1 MLGAAR
7 AVPPQ
12 SASPAR
18 AFSGRL
24 SRRLLGW
31 FLVFSLIPL
40 LVSNTIGYMKA
51 REIIERLVDR
61 YLAAVAQ
68 VEAAHVND
76 QMDRHMSSLETV
88 TAGNEFLVAGLLG
101 LEGRRPEN
109 DMAGVAKPR
118 ALRGYLQQ
126 KLAELKGFE
135 GLYLQGPDGTVLLAV
150 GDADTVGLRA
160 ATHPPAF
167 AVLPPAADGSARFR
181 LAVPVWD
188 GDLPVGLLGGTV
200 GQSSLRG
207 FLDIPAHVAG
217 TVESAIVDSA
227 GRPVF
232 VSDAANARDYR
243 RALRSPL
250 RQAAPGTR
258 AHSLAERGQ
267 EVVGTVVAIPG
278 LPWRYITEVPAA
290 DALAPL
296 WFLRWLSGLLEVLLL
311 CLLVA
316 AAWFVSRG
324 MVAPIGR
331 LVAATRR
338 VAQGDLDARVR
349 VRGTDEIGELGH
361 AFNEMAAELAQAS
374 ARVRELHR
382 REIERAQ
389 HLATVGELAS
399 GVAHEIKNPVVGIS
413 NGLDLVRRRVAHDPA
428 VDPIMEEM
436 SRQLARIESAVRDL
450 LTFARP
456 ATPALAPADPNEVVR
471 RAARLV
477 LGPAEHA
484 GVAIDFR
491 LTPSLPE
498 LLLDEEQLRQ
508 ALVNL
513 MMNAVQAT
521 AAGGRITVTSRREPG
536 QLAIEIRDT
545 GRGITP
551 DDLEHIFKPF
561 FTTRHSGTGLGLSIS
576 REIVERHGGRI
587 EVRSAVGRGSSFT
600 IVLPVQVPAAATP
613 ALEASA

>member
-1 MLGAAR
+1 
-7 AVPPQ
+7 
-12 SASPAR
+12 
-18 AFSGRL
+18 
-24 SRRLLGW
+24 
-31 FLVFSLIPL
+31 
-40 LVSNTIGYMKA
+40 
-51 REIIERLVDR
+51 
-61 YLAAVAQ
+61 
-68 VEAAHVND
+68 
-76 QMDRHMSSLETV
+76 
-88 TAGNEFLVAGLLG
+88 
-101 LEGRRPEN
+101 
-109 DMAGVAKPR
+109 
-118 ALRGYLQQ
+118 
-126 KLAELKGFE
+126 
-135 GLYLQGPDGTVLLAV
+135 
-150 GDADTVGLRA
+150 
-160 ATHPPAF
+160 
-167 AVLPPAADGSARFR
+167 
-181 LAVPVWD
+181 
-188 GDLPVGLLGGTV
+188 
-200 GQSSLRG
+200 
-207 FLDIPAHVAG
+207 
-217 TVESAIVDSA
+217 
-227 GRPVF
+227 
-232 VSDAANARDYR
+232 
-243 RALRSPL
+243 
-250 RQAAPGTR
+250 
-258 AHSLAERGQ
+258 
-267 EVVGTVVAIPG
+267 VVGTVVAVPG

-296 WFLRWLSGLLEVLLL
+296 WFLRWLSGLLELLLL

-338 VAQGDLDARVR
+338 VAQGDLGARVR

-374 ARVRELHR
+374 SRVQELHR

-428 VDPIMEEM
+428 VEPIMDEM

-456 ATPALAPADPNEVVR
+456 ATPALAPADANEVVR

-477 LGPAEHA
+477 LPPAEHA
-484 GVAIDFR
+484 GVTIDFR
-491 LTPSLPE
+491 LAPALPE

-513 MMNAVQAT
+513 LMNAVQAT
-521 AAGGRITVTSRREPG
+521 ASGGRITLASRHQDGALE
-536 QLAIEIRDT
+536 IEVRDT

-551 DDLEHIFKPF
+551 DDLEHVFKPF

-587 EVRSAVGRGSSFT
+587 EVQSAVGRGSSFT
-600 IVLPVQVPAAATP
+600 IVLPVRPTAAEPTP